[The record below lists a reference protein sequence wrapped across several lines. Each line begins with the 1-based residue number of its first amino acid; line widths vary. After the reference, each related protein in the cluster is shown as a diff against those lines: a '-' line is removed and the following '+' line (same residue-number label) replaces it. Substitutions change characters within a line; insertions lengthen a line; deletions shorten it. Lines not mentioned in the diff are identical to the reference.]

1 MPRFPFRRSVV
12 AASLL
17 FSAVLLFVV
26 ALQAPHAR
34 DSLLQWIPMN
44 YFSSYAAVPATDGG
58 STIHAFTQKLI
69 PVSQPDDSDSLLPAS
84 GLSSGYGYYRLQQQA
99 LYYKQRLA
107 QLNRALHKRVM
118 YAYMKPLLQR
128 GFHRRAAASVA
139 LLRSELDAL
148 KAHVTALAQEL
159 DDKNQLSARMAGLQ
173 NEALTKMMARVSHL
187 AALVHA
193 SARHRISNPIP
204 QPLKSTACL
213 HQACSSRDL
222 KWMQQLSRALSL
234 IQAQSIHQTQMMRHV
249 SSLSHEVEMLRHRL
263 RRQRHVRPSR
273 SNDDDGLR
281 GKAAVELSPRSSARL
296 VASRGGKTSLAAAAA
311 PARKQMLN
319 KLLDQVDAVSAQSP
333 GSPSLDGLYNE
344 IHNLQRELS
353 ELPSGPQKL

>member
-1 MPRFPFRRSVV
+1 MPMFPLRRPVV
-12 AASLL
+12 ATSLL
-17 FSAVLLFVV
+17 IAAALLVLA
-26 ALQAPHAR
+26 ALQAPQAR
-34 DSLLQWIPMN
+34 DSLLQWVPMN

-58 STIHAFTQKLI
+58 SVIHAFTQKLI
-69 PVSQPDDSDSLLPAS
+69 PVSESDSSDPSVAGA
-84 GLSSGYGYYRLQQQA
+84 GLSSGYGYYRLQQRA
-99 LYYKQRLA
+99 RFYKQRLA
-107 QLNRALHKRVM
+107 QLNHALHSRVM

-128 GFHRRAAASVA
+128 GFHRHAAASVA

-173 NEALTKMMARVSHL
+173 NQALAKMMARVSHL

-204 QPLKSTACL
+204 KPLESTACER
-213 HQACSSRDL
+213 QACSSRDL

-234 IQAQSIHQTQMMRHV
+234 IQAQSIHQTQMMHHV
-249 SSLSHEVEMLRHRL
+249 TSLSHEVEMLRHRL
-263 RRQRHVRPSR
+263 RRRRHVRRSR
-273 SNDDDGLR
+273 NENHGLR
-281 GKAAVELSPRSSARL
+281 GKAPAELSSRSSARL
-296 VASRGGKTSLAAAAA
+296 IASRGVKTSLAAAAA

-319 KLLDQVDAVSAQSP
+319 KLLDRVDAVSAQSP
-333 GSPSLDGLYNE
+333 GSPSLDGLYHE

-353 ELPSGPQKL
+353 DLPSGPQKL